1 MLRLG
6 FSGSAWK
13 GCRSQRKA
21 GAMGFLSRGLRIAG
35 FGPDTP
41 PVDLSHLQAGATFA
55 RAGEK
60 HVVETARILSIE
72 DDDSGVPHVRY
83 HCRLMHD
90 NTVLDAGPKTLAV
103 PTFLER
109 FRTAL

>member
-1 MLRLG
+1 
-6 FSGSAWK
+6 
-13 GCRSQRKA
+13 
-21 GAMGFLSRGLRIAG
+21 MGFLSRGLRIAG
-35 FGPDTP
+35 FGPDDA
-41 PVDLSHLQAGATFA
+41 PVDLSHLRAGATFA
-55 RAGEK
+55 RAGAK

-90 NTVLDAGPKTLAV
+90 NTVLDAGPKTLAA

-109 FRTAL
+109 FQTAL